1 MPSGMRAA
9 LSQAEGNEQFNIYR
23 LIEFVTVTASVGGA
37 SFTASMVALAAAPT
51 GYLRA
56 DLWDGGRW
64 VIRLCYLDKEGNEAV
79 ISLDDMVADGVN
91 CYIGRNGLIEP
102 IVGELYCI
110 VRAYDSSGDTGVW
123 AFMVLPVP
131 LLDSQT
137 VLDLDIT

>member
-1 MPSGMRAA
+1 
-9 LSQAEGNEQFNIYR
+9 
-23 LIEFVTVTASVGGA
+23 
-37 SFTASMVALAAAPT
+37 
-51 GYLRA
+51 
-56 DLWDGGRW
+56 
-64 VIRLCYLDKEGNEAV
+64 
-79 ISLDDMVADGVN
+79 MVADEVN

-137 VLDLDIT
+137 VLDLDVPEAMVVRRAQNIAAGQLAPVQADQWVFAAQ